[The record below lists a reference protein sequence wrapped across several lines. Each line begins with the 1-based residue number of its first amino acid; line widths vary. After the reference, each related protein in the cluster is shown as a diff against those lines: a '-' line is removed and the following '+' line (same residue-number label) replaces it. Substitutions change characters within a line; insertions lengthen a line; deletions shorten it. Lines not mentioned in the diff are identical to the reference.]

1 MARRQPGT
9 LLPLEIAI
17 LSAGMDLQATD
28 GSFYGFSLARQL
40 SDDAN
45 GKALTAHGTLY
56 KALARLAE
64 AGLIEA
70 TWEDPD
76 VAADAGRPRRRL
88 YRLSGEGEIACQQ
101 ARAAAN
107 KVAIQPGQAAFA

>member
-45 GKALTAHGTLY
+45 GKALTSHGTLY

-76 VAADAGRPRRRL
+76 VAEGAGRPRRRL
-88 YRLSGEGEIACQQ
+88 YRLSGEGETACQQ
-101 ARAAAN
+101 ARVAAA
-107 KVAIQPGQAAFA
+107 VLFQPGQAAFA